1 MSVQAS
7 AAIQAGPRLDRL
19 PVGRFHWRML
29 ALIGSGMF
37 LDGFEIYLAGSVLGV
52 LVKDG
57 WSNLQLNAH
66 FISATF
72 VGMVIGTWLAGVL
85 GDRFGR
91 RFSYQ
96 FNLLLFGLASLAG
109 ALAPSMTWLIVARLF
124 MGIGLGAEIVV
135 GYVTL
140 AEFVPPKMRGRWLS
154 GLAIVTNSALFI
166 SSLVGYLIIPSLG
179 WRAMFVIA
187 GIGAL
192 IVWYLRKRMPESP
205 RWLESQGRLE
215 EAERA
220 LQAIEAE
227 VSRGQPLPPVI
238 TEAPIAAPGK
248 VRSIGAV
255 FSRQFVGSTVVGS
268 VICIAIS
275 IGVYG
280 LVVWLPT
287 FFVKQGYSIAS
298 SLGFTTLMSLGGPA
312 GALLGYFIADRIG
325 RRASLIGTS
334 LAAIVLSVAYPYAHD
349 AVLFVIIGFA
359 LVSSIYLLIAIGW
372 ALYIPELFPTD
383 LRMRG
388 TGVCNTAGRLM
399 TIVTPYIVIT
409 AFGLYGIS
417 GVLVLVIGIMLLVCA
432 LVYTL
437 GTETTRRPLE
447 VVTAAGP
454 HDANLVRQ
462 PAVGSL
468 RTAPTENI

>member
-1 MSVQAS
+1 MSVSAS
-7 AAIQAGPRLDRL
+7 AATQAGPRLDRL
-19 PVGRFHWRML
+19 PIGRFHWRML
-29 ALIGSGMF
+29 GLIGSGMF

-57 WSNLQLNAH
+57 WSDLQLNAH

-72 VGMVIGTWLAGVL
+72 VGMVIGTWIAGVL

-96 FNLLLFGLASLAG
+96 FNLLLFGVASLAG
-109 ALAPSMTWLIVARLF
+109 ALAPSMPWLIAARLF

-140 AEFVPPKMRGRWLS
+140 AEFVPPKTRGHWLS

-166 SSLVGYLIIPSLG
+166 SSLIGYLIIPSLG
-179 WRAMFVIA
+179 WRAMFALA
-187 GIGAL
+187 GLGAL

-205 RWLESQGRLE
+205 RWLESQGRFE
-215 EAERA
+215 EAEQA

-227 VSRGQPLPPVI
+227 VSGGQPLPAVTTEMPV
-238 TEAPIAAPGK
+238 APGSEG
-248 VRSIGAV
+248 RSIGAV
-255 FSRQFVGSTVVGS
+255 FSRQLLPSTIVGS

-280 LVVWLPT
+280 LIVWLPT
-287 FFVKQGYSIAS
+287 FFVKQGYSVAS

-312 GALLGYFIADRIG
+312 GALVGYLIADRVG

-334 LAAIVLSVAYPYAHD
+334 LAAIALSIVYAYAHD
-349 AVLFVIIGFA
+349 TVVFVIAGFG

-409 AFGLYGIS
+409 AFGLYGVS
-417 GVLVLVIGIMLLVCA
+417 GVLALVIGIMLLVCV
-432 LVYTL
+432 LVFTL

-447 VVTAAGP
+447 VVTAIEQQAADLTHPVVAQG
-454 HDANLVRQ
+454 
-462 PAVGSL
+462 
-468 RTAPTENI
+468 

>member
-1 MSVQAS
+1 MTAQSPATT
-7 AAIQAGPRLDRL
+7 QAGPRLDRL
-19 PVGRFHWRML
+19 PIGRFHWRML
-29 ALIGSGMF
+29 GLIGSGMF

-52 LVKDG
+52 LVKEG
-57 WSNLQLNAH
+57 WSNLELNAH

-96 FNLLLFGLASLAG
+96 FNLLLFGVASLAG
-109 ALAPSMTWLIVARLF
+109 AFAPSMGWLIVARLF

-135 GYVTL
+135 GYVTM
-140 AEFVPPKMRGRWLS
+140 AEFIPPSLRGRWLA
-154 GLAIVTNSALFI
+154 GLAVVTNSALFI
-166 SSLVGYLIIPSLG
+166 SSLIGYFIIPLLT

-187 GIGAL
+187 GVGAL
-192 IVWYLRKRMPESP
+192 IVWYLRKSMPESP
-205 RWLESQGRLE
+205 RWLEAQGRFE
-215 EAERA
+215 EAEQS

-227 VSRGQPLPPVI
+227 VSSGKGPLPP
-238 TEAPIAAPGK
+238 IAAQPPVTIQ
-248 VRSIGAV
+248 VRPIGAV
-255 FSRQFVGSTVVGS
+255 FVRPLLASTIVGC

-275 IGVYG
+275 IGIYG
-280 LVVWLPT
+280 LIVWLPT
-287 FFVKQGYSIAS
+287 FFVKQGYSVAS

-312 GALLGYFIADRIG
+312 GALLGYAIADRVG

-334 LAAIVLSVAYPYAHD
+334 LAAIVLSVVYPYAHD
-349 AVLFVIIGFA
+349 PVLFVIVGFA

-372 ALYIPELFPTD
+372 ALYVPELFPTD

-409 AFGLYGIS
+409 TFGLYGMS
-417 GVLVLVIGIMLLVCA
+417 GVLALVVAVMLLVC
-432 LVYTL
+432 VVVFSL
-437 GTETTRRPLE
+437 GIETTRRPLE
-447 VVTAAGP
+447 TVGAFPGSE
-454 HDANLVRQ
+454 NLMPG
-462 PAVGSL
+462 PAVAAL
-468 RTAPTENI
+468 RTASRENS